1 MLFISRFIVSVG
13 ALLGSTRDSSG
24 RPSSDSY
31 AKVVRWRPA
40 ALNPA
45 GAKGHTITPVL
56 KVNPSGLIA
65 HITPSRRLF
74 VRPRRPTPREK
85 SRQIVQRAH
94 NLAPSHSTSTFTTH
108 PNLTRLG
115 NDQPAKSTLF
125 TVLPYDGPRE
135 LAIYC
140 RPTSLVVYTG
150 PINYVRFW
158 VDPSHYELVLYIYR
172 PRFVI
177 DACLAK
183 QYGHLDPTNF
193 ERCLRVFGPTFP
205 QYSTIG
211 RFERRPEERAAWTL
225 FHLCTLG
232 FLFALVMM
240 ASEDIRN
247 CGRNAVPAASLG
259 GDHNLLTLPGL
270 VYQVS
275 SQENE
280 SDAASEVNWWKA
292 DGGEANTSEYLIST
306 NLLELPVIT
315 TPEPTLPADASIPTP
330 PLNSTDVLTAAKAI
344 RDVAL
349 PSCPR
354 KVPALPSGPRFK
366 TAAWRRRRVK

>member
-24 RPSSDSY
+24 RPSPDSY

-65 HITPSRRLF
+65 HITTSRRLF

-85 SRQIVQRAH
+85 PRQIVQRAH

-108 PNLTRLG
+108 PNPTRLG
-115 NDQPAKSTLF
+115 NDQSAKSTLF

-135 LAIYC
+135 LAIYY

-150 PINYVRFW
+150 SINFVQFW
-158 VDPSHYELVLYIYR
+158 VDPSHQKLIVYVHR
-172 PRFVI
+172 PRFVVG
-177 DACLAK
+177 ACLAK
-183 QYGHLDPTNF
+183 QYGHLDPTDF
-193 ERCLRVFGPTFP
+193 ERWVIDNPIDPLLSSQRPSLR
-205 QYSTIG
+205 
-211 RFERRPEERAAWTL
+211 TL
-225 FHLCTLG
+225 IYLYTLDL
-232 FLFALVMM
+232 LFALVMM
-240 ASEDIRN
+240 ASEEFTELRKACKYN
-247 CGRNAVPAASLG
+247 QSRVLAASLG
-259 GDHNLLTLPGL
+259 GDHNLLILPE
-270 VYQVS
+270 VTYQVS

-280 SDAASEVNWWKA
+280 LDAASEVNWWKA
-292 DGGEANTSEYLIST
+292 GGGEANTSEYLIST

-330 PLNSTDVLTAAKAI
+330 PLNSTDVPTAAKAI